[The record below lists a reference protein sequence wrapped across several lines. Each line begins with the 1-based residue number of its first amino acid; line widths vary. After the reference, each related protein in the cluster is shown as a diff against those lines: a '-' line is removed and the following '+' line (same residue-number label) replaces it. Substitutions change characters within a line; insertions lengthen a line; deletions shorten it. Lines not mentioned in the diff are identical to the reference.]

1 MTNHRLDA
9 ATLMLE
15 YECERLKVDLQILDL
30 VEEEHEAN
38 YLCTLR
44 RLRQEKALRM
54 EQHRQVQARLATLN
68 TSQV

>member
-15 YECERLKVDLQILDL
+15 YECKRLKVDLQILDL
-30 VEEEHEAN
+30 VKEEYETN
-38 YLCTLR
+38 YLYTLR

-54 EQHRQVQARLATLN
+54 EQHRQAQARLASLN